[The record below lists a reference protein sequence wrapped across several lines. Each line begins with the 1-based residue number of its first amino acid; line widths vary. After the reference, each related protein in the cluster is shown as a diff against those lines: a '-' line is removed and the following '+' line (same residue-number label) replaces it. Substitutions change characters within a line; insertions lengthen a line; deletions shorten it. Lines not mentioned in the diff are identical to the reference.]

1 MEDISDSSSGCELLI
16 LHTAEAREWADYF
29 HQVLKSSRTFR
40 KHSVF
45 LYAVSQEDRLHGY
58 NFEYFHRSKCVVLL
72 LTTTLLDVLRGDEE
86 LHRALQR
93 LLQPPRRV
101 VALLC
106 GVSEECVSVCS
117 FQHWPSWSKL
127 HTEDEPAIYIST
139 VLEAMADRKQDE
151 ADSKREAP
159 ETPVI
164 IKAAN
169 SSEEPDTEEY
179 VSADEG
185 EPELIVDVS
194 SRNSPQQKESSAQ
207 CSTCLTIQPNRILC
221 GERTT
226 IYIILLHKVDIQSK
240 TEVEFSSGNVA
251 GQHVPA
257 CIHNEYTISVTAPD
271 MPAGLVSL
279 TLFSDHSSVSLTPV
293 MYYTSMDEV
302 SRNLENAISPIEFI
316 CQAFNITF
324 NKTESL
330 DNMLTD
336 FLKSRMPVGGLQVFG
351 IQQIET
357 NNMSAYQRNED
368 LPTLLHFAARHG
380 LKNLT
385 TALLHCP
392 GALQAYS
399 VMNKQGDYPNTLA
412 ERSGFTDLRQF
423 MDTFVESQIQDEDSG
438 GVYEMMVASSEDIN
452 TYPDHTEDIYES
464 MLGINP
470 ECADDLYEVM
480 TGVAENQNT
489 EEAMLRKFFQ
499 ANPGAGQSQ
508 DKHLE
513 TEDIDKVSQNNVVL
527 YEEEEKEEE
536 EEDDNEDL
544 ENDIYHTF
552 SEDVYDVI
560 DDIATYSISAIN
572 RPPAPIPRPE
582 NSLDS
587 NTYISRGGAK
597 RSPYSLS
604 CYSIFTLCAQ
614 HSTSF
619 VSPQSEPVHKTYC
632 AVKTPGQRQLIVLQ
646 ERVKM
651 GIIDVNEAVQ
661 EFQTWQLDQRRS
673 NSLRCQK
680 ENLNRLRNSITRR
693 HKEMQKLGK
702 NYDLE
707 ITAPIHGT
715 NVCDSE
721 IAVEYSLYDST
732 PQVSAPPPAVSCPM
746 QRGTWKT
753 GSTSSTS
760 STESHRLST
769 HSILSSSSGTEPDF
783 EDSLDILPPPPPPP
797 RPTRAPSRS
806 PPPPPDIPPRVPERS
821 VNPEPILHDR
831 YISCPTRAVPQRPM
845 GRASPTSPP
854 PPPVPRRLR

>member
-1 MEDISDSSSGCELLI
+1 MFEIFVSADVNTSSVPADSSSGCELLI

-58 NFEYFHRSKCVVLL
+58 NFEYFHRSKCIVLL

-106 GVSEECVSVCS
+106 GVSEECVPVCS
-117 FQHWPSWSKL
+117 FQDWPSWSKL

-159 ETPVI
+159 ETPVT

-194 SRNSPQQKESSAQ
+194 SRNSPQQKESSDQ

-336 FLKSRMPVGGLQVFG
+336 LLKSRMPVGGLQVFG

-423 MDTFVESQIQDEDSG
+423 MDTFVENQIQDEDSG
-438 GVYEMMVASSEDIN
+438 GVYEIMVASSEDIN

-513 TEDIDKVSQNNVVL
+513 TEDIDKVSQNNVVQ

-536 EEDDNEDL
+536 EEDDNDDL
-544 ENDIYHTF
+544 ENGIYHTF

-572 RPPAPIPRPE
+572 RAPAPIPRPE

-587 NTYISRGGAK
+587 NTYISR
-597 RSPYSLS
+597 
-604 CYSIFTLCAQ
+604 
-614 HSTSF
+614 
-619 VSPQSEPVHKTYC
+619 EPVYKTYC

-732 PQVSAPPPAVSCPM
+732 PRVSAPPPAVSCPM

-760 STESHRLST
+760 RLLGYPASTATTSTANTRPLSQP
-769 HSILSSSSGTEPDF
+769 SSP
-783 EDSLDILPPPPPPP
+783 
-797 RPTRAPSRS
+797 A
-806 PPPPPDIPPRVPERS
+806 
-821 VNPEPILHDR
+821 
-831 YISCPTRAVPQRPM
+831 
-845 GRASPTSPP
+845 
-854 PPPVPRRLR
+854 